1 MSQLGHLVVVLAAIA
16 FVPRAGRG
24 QETPATILAER
35 MPPLDSLERQ
45 VVLGAIAEATALRV
59 RVSSALELRRER
71 DGRSFAM
78 LRDACNA
85 PGGKDR
91 PPAGDDC
98 FRLALGLH
106 QAGERTAVGS
116 LFLRACVL
124 GNLIGCEFALLNVE
138 NPALIEAPTSSEYL
152 AACVAGA
159 PEGCAQAEVE
169 AVARLSASPLRRRQV
184 ADLLLEY
191 GFQESERWT
200 ASTML
205 GALRVLAAAQG
216 DSRDRKRVRSTV
228 MPGDARP
235 RDCSGNPLVRRGE
248 KEELVTP
255 LPPC

>member
-1 MSQLGHLVVVLAAIA
+1 
-16 FVPRAGRG
+16 
-24 QETPATILAER
+24 

-59 RVSSALELRRER
+59 RVPASLELRQEP

-85 PGGKDR
+85 PGGKGR

-106 QAGERTAVGS
+106 RVGERTALGP

-124 GNLIGCEFALLNVE
+124 GNLIGCEFALKSSVHLAMNDS
-138 NPALIEAPTSSEYL
+138 LTSSEFV
-152 AACVAGA
+152 AACVAGE
-159 PEGCAQAEVE
+159 PDGCARAEIE
-169 AVARLSASPLRRRQV
+169 AVARLSASTLRRRQV

-200 ASTML
+200 PPTML
-205 GALRVLAAAQG
+205 GALRVLAATQG
-216 DSRDRKRVRSTV
+216 DSPDRKRVRAAR
-228 MPGDARP
+228 MPGDDRP
-235 RDCSGNPLVRRGE
+235 RDCSDIPLTRRFQNDLLG
-248 KEELVTP
+248 TP
-255 LPPC
+255 PTPC